1 MPRHLLS
8 PWFLAQ
14 LLACALCASVVV
26 QLWRRR
32 AEAGVPALL
41 ALVVAT
47 GVQVAGSAYASAAG
61 REETAV
67 AVARFIR
74 APGSLAALAWLGFAL
89 LYTGVGRSA
98 KATRWLG
105 ALGAFAAA
113 MVLLATLAGGD
124 LLVAGAAL
132 AGGGDGRSGF
142 VPVPG
147 PAHGLQVGF
156 ATGAVAVATGIL
168 ALHLAQAPGHLLQ
181 LALVL
186 GAPALVAAAALF
198 PVVAPGMM
206 PPWVD
211 PTPLALAAAVA
222 ALAHGFA
229 DGRDVGMEPVARSA
243 VVEEMEDAVLVLGR
257 DGRIVDLN
265 RTARDR
271 LGLAVRGPLP
281 VEIGSLWAASWET
294 LRRDGIALTTR
305 VELRLAGGRA
315 VPFDMSMT
323 PLGPRAGQGRTV
335 LVLRDITERERME
348 RELRHATE
356 SLRFLANTDGL
367 TGLDNR
373 RRFQERLRE
382 EVERAH
388 RYERPLALVLLD
400 LDHFKKVNDTW
411 GHPAGDRV
419 LQGTSAAL
427 RRVLRDMDVAGR
439 MGGEEFAVLL
449 PETDLSGARALAER
463 LRVEVGRVD
472 HASDDGEAFRVT
484 ASLGVTSLDPGAWH
498 DAEVLLKAADEA
510 LYQAKNRGR
519 DRVAWRSPEQVADR
533 TA

>member
-1 MPRHLLS
+1 MPRHLIS

-14 LLACALCASVVV
+14 LLACALCASAVVH
-26 QLWRRR
+26 LWRRR
-32 AEAGVPALL
+32 TEAGVPALL
-41 ALVVAT
+41 ALVSAS
-47 GVQVAGSAYASAAG
+47 GIQVAASAWAATSG
-61 REETAV
+61 REETVV
-67 AVARFIR
+67 ALARFTR
-74 APGSLAALAWLGFAL
+74 FPGSMAALAWLAFAL
-89 LYTGVGRSA
+89 LYTGFGRTRVGR
-98 KATRWLG
+98 R
-105 ALGAFAAA
+105 ALAAA
-113 MVLLATLAGGD
+113 GTGWALVVLLATTFGAD

-132 AGGGDGRSGF
+132 AGAGDGRSGF

-156 ATGAVAVATGIL
+156 ATGAVAIATGIL
-168 ALHLAQAPGHLLQ
+168 ALHLGQAPGHLSR
-181 LALVL
+181 LAVVV
-186 GAPALVAAAALF
+186 GAPALVGTAALF
-198 PVVAPGMM
+198 PVLVPGAM

-211 PTPLALAAAVA
+211 PVPLALAAAA
-222 ALAHGFA
+222 TALAHAFA
-229 DGRDVGMEPVARSA
+229 GGRDVGMEPVARSA

-271 LGLAVRGPLP
+271 LGLQVRGPLP
-281 VEIGSLWAASWET
+281 VEIGSRWASSWEA
-294 LRRDGIALTTR
+294 LRRDAKPQTSR
-305 VELRLAGGRA
+305 VELFLPVGRL

-348 RELRHATE
+348 RELRSATE

-373 RRFQERLRE
+373 RRFQERLHE

-388 RYERPLALVLLD
+388 RYERPLSLVLLD

-419 LQGTSAAL
+419 LQGTAAAL
-427 RRVLRDMDVAGR
+427 RHVLRDMDVAGR

-449 PETDLSGARALAER
+449 PETELAGARALAER
-463 LRVEVGRVD
+463 LRARIASVD
-472 HASDDGEAFRVT
+472 HASDGGVVFRVT
-484 ASLGVTSLDPGAWH
+484 SSLGVTSLDPGVFH

-510 LYQAKNRGR
+510 LYRAKNQGR
-519 DRVAWRSPEQVADR
+519 DRVCWRSPEKVADR